1 MSVSVWADISAIWLL
16 SLALVSI
23 LPFVILSFLAVKG
36 MRRVNQLAKK
46 YLPIAGDKVEMVA
59 NKTEEISAKIAN
71 PVIKT
76 YSTAARV
83 RGMTH
88 EILRRND

>member
-1 MSVSVWADISAIWLL
+1 MTASVWADISLIWLL

-23 LPFVILSFLAVKG
+23 LPLAVLSFFAVKG

-59 NKTEEISAKIAN
+59 NKTEEISYKIAN

-83 RGMTH
+83 RGMTR
-88 EILRRND
+88 EIVRRND